1 MKALDTLRKRSV
13 NDNEQAVDKEVTITF
28 SGEVYEMLEE
38 IARKK
43 CKSVAEVIEDALG
56 LERWYQKT
64 REEGARVIVEGKNGD
79 KWEIVQD

>member
-1 MKALDTLRKRSV
+1 MDTLRKRSV
-13 NDNEQAVDKEVTITF
+13 NDNEKAVDKEVTVTF
-28 SGEVYEMLEE
+28 SSEVYEMLEE

-56 LERWYQKT
+56 FERWYQKT
-64 REEGARVIVEGKNGD
+64 REEGGRVIVEGKNGD